1 MDSRYNEYI
10 SFLTKY
16 RDELLSSLESECEKR
31 RALLGNDFARLEK
44 MLKIQQAVTMKF
56 RGLETKRAELQT
68 KLGLPDAKAAEL
80 LQAIDDAGARA
91 SVEALFAEMTDI
103 AEQIREQN
111 RQSLELA
118 DTNLKIFD
126 LIRRGGEADA
136 QSSYYGPESG
146 RRTVYSAGETFEE
159 TV

>member
-10 SFLTKY
+10 CFLTKY
-16 RDELLSSLESECEKR
+16 RDELSSYLESECEKR
-31 RALLGNDFARLEK
+31 RALLGGDLARLEK

-56 RGLETKRAELQT
+56 RGLEAKRSELQT
-68 KLGLPDAKAAEL
+68 KLGLPDVKAAEL
-80 LQAIDDAGARA
+80 LKAIDDTEARA
-91 SVEALFAEMTDI
+91 SAEALFAEMTDI

-111 RQSLELA
+111 MQSLELA
-118 DTNLKIFD
+118 ETNLKIFD
-126 LIRRGGEADA
+126 LIRRGGEAEA

-146 RRTVYSAGETFEE
+146 RRTVYSAGEAFEE

>member
-10 SFLTKY
+10 AFLSKY
-16 RDELLSSLESECEKR
+16 RDELSSYLENECEKR
-31 RALLGNDFARLEK
+31 RALLGNDSLRLEK
-44 MLKIQQAVTMKF
+44 MLKVQQAETMKF
-56 RGLETKRAELQT
+56 RELESKRTKLQS
-68 KLGLPDAKAAEL
+68 KLGLPDVKAAEL
-80 LQAIDDAGARA
+80 LESIDEPEAHR
-91 SVEALFAEMTDI
+91 SLKALFSEIADF

-118 DTNLKIFD
+118 ETNLKIIE
-126 LIRRGGEADA
+126 LARGSGAAEACI
-136 QSSYYGPESG
+136 SYYGPENS

>member
-16 RDELLSSLESECEKR
+16 RDELSSYLENECEKR
-31 RALLGNDFARLEK
+31 RALLSSDLVRLET
-44 MLKIQQAVTMKF
+44 MLKIQQAETMKF
-56 RGLETKRAELQT
+56 RGLESKRAGLQS
-68 KLGLPDAKAAEL
+68 KLGLPDTKAAEL
-80 LQAIDDAGARA
+80 LKTIDDPEAQRCA
-91 SVEALFAEMTDI
+91 EALFAEMADI

-118 DTNLKIFD
+118 ESNLKIFD
-126 LIRRGGEADA
+126 LIRKGGEKEA
-136 QSSYYGPESG
+136 QSSYYGPDNG
-146 RRTVYSAGETFEE
+146 RRTVYSAGDTFEE